1 MFINTVSHN
10 MAIYCCISN
19 KYLCLL
25 YKIKNW
31 SGIYFNSL
39 ATYAA
44 NVLYNPQ
51 VGLGHHL
58 PILSSCLKAN
68 IILLVFNHFTEDMTA
83 QSTGRDLPTDANAVT
98 NDPGATNNSTNE
110 QNH

>member
-1 MFINTVSHN
+1 MLPMFFI
-10 MAIYCCISN
+10 IL
-19 KYLCLL
+19 KL
-25 YKIKNW
+25 
-31 SGIYFNSL
+31 
-39 ATYAA
+39 
-44 NVLYNPQ
+44 
-51 VGLGHHL
+51 GLGHHL

-98 NDPGATNNSTNE
+98 NDPRTTNNSTNE